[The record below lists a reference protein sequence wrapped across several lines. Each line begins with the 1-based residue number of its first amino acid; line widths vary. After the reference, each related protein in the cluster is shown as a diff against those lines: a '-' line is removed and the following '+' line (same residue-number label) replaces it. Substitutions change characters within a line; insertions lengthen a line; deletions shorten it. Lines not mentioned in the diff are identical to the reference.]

1 MTDETIIAQTKKW
14 IDDVVVGLNFC
25 PFAAREV
32 KRNSLAYDVIRSSS
46 TATVLAALTNVL
58 KEMDAS
64 PETETHF
71 LLLPQ
76 GFGRFSAYLKLLNSA
91 NQLIKSSGYE
101 GVYQI
106 ASFHPQYFFAGS
118 RPTDAA
124 NYTNRSPHPMLQI
137 LREESVSRAVASY
150 PDTHKI
156 PERNTA
162 FAREKG
168 LTAMQALLAACVQV
182 EGDKR

>member
-1 MTDETIIAQTKKW
+1 MTDETIIEQTKKW
-14 IDDVVVGLNFC
+14 ITDVVVGLNFC
-25 PFAAREV
+25 PFAARELR
-32 KRNSLAYDVIRSSS
+32 RNSIAYDVIRSASS
-46 TATVLAALTNVL
+46 TTVLVALATAM
-58 KEMDAS
+58 KEMNAS
-64 PETETHF
+64 PEIETRF

-76 GFGRFSAYLKLLNSA
+76 GFGRFSAYLKLVSSTT
-91 NQLIKSSGYE
+91 QLIKSSGYE
-101 GVYQI
+101 GVYQV

-168 LTAMQALLAACVQV
+168 LTAMQALLTACRQANSN
-182 EGDKR
+182 G

>member
-1 MTDETIIAQTKKW
+1 MTDETIIEQTKKW
-14 IDDVVVGLNFC
+14 ITDVVVGLNFC
-25 PFAAREV
+25 PFAARELR
-32 KRNSLAYDVIRSSS
+32 RNSIAYDVVRSASA
-46 TATVLAALTNVL
+46 TTVLATLTSAM
-58 KEMDAS
+58 KEMDAA
-64 PETETHF
+64 PEIETRF

-76 GFGRFSAYLKLLNSA
+76 GFGRFSAYLKLVNSTT
-91 NQLIKSSGYE
+91 QLIKSSGYE
-101 GVYQI
+101 GVYQV

-168 LTAMQALLAACVQV
+168 LTAMQALLAACQQV
-182 EGDKR
+182 NSNG